1 MIRQQL
7 QDKEVND
14 FMRYGCY
21 GTGFQRARS
30 YLTKEECIS
39 LLKEYKDE
47 REEEALGV
55 VERINGLE
63 AS

>member
-1 MIRQQL
+1 V
-7 QDKEVND
+7 KD

-47 REEEALGV
+47 REKEGLGV

-63 AS
+63 ATCLLFLRAI